1 MLLEITRL
9 VLEGRPRVRPQDR
22 HPEEKEN
29 YCDYKGYVL
38 LINDSAATTA
48 IDEPERDHGQS
59 DGECKRGWLH
69 TIHIAEILDE
79 LGRPHNM
86 PPAVT

>member
-1 MLLEITRL
+1 MGAEMTRL
-9 VLEGRPRVRPQDR
+9 VLECRPRVRPQDR
-22 HPEEKEN
+22 HPDAKESN
-29 YCDYKGYVL
+29 CDHKGYVL

-59 DGECKRGWLH
+59 EGDCKRVWLH
-69 TIHIAEILDE
+69 TIHIAEILGQ

-86 PPAVT
+86 PPAVA